1 MKTRVGVKCMSEEY
15 CSIYDIR
22 FLMKRGIILSP
33 PLWRTLK
40 ALIELGEAT
49 ADDLSKKTGRPR
61 TIESRYL
68 AELNRLGIIARKR
81 VSRRVYY
88 MEAITAVKKA
98 LKELGPDIQVE
109 QLAHQIS
116 LPADIVRIIV
126 EKIKAGKA

>member
-1 MKTRVGVKCMSEEY
+1 MSEEY
-15 CSIYDIR
+15 CGIYDIR

-40 ALIELGEAT
+40 AVIELKEAT

-68 AELNRLGIIARKR
+68 AELNRLGIVARKR
-81 VSRRVYY
+81 ISRRVYY
-88 MEAITAVKKA
+88 IEAITAVKKA
-98 LKELGPDIQVE
+98 LEELGPDIPVE
-109 QLAHQIS
+109 HLAHQIS

-126 EKIKAGKA
+126 EGVKAGKY

>member
-1 MKTRVGVKCMSEEY
+1 MS
-15 CSIYDIR
+15 
-22 FLMKRGIILSP
+22 RGIILSP

-40 ALIELGEAT
+40 AVIELKEAT

-81 VSRRVYY
+81 ISRRVYY
-88 MEAITAVKKA
+88 IEAETAVRKA
-98 LKELGPDIQVE
+98 IQEIGTEIAVE

-116 LPADIVRIIV
+116 LPADIVRILI
-126 EKIKAGKA
+126 EKIKQESKS

>member
-1 MKTRVGVKCMSEEY
+1 MSEEEF

-22 FLMKRGIILSP
+22 FLMKRGIILTP

-40 ALIELGEAT
+40 ALMELGEAT

-68 AELNRLGIIARKR
+68 AELNRLGIVARRR
-81 VSRRVYY
+81 VSRKVYY
-88 MEAITAVKKA
+88 MEAISAVKRA
-98 LKELGPDIQVE
+98 LAELGPDTPIE

-126 EKIKAGKA
+126 EKLKSSKEEKE